1 MIGKITAAVIAAI
14 VLASAGA
21 VSAQT
26 NSRSTRIHSQ
36 WQSTQAPYG
45 NIWTGSGFPAGKF
58 DQRNPYAGTVFDG
71 VAPYLIRPRANAY
84 K

>member
-36 WQSTQAPYG
+36 WQSTH
-45 NIWTGSGFPAGKF
+45 GSGFPAGKF